1 MTIEHRPRAA
11 RVANPARSAAVCG
24 IPAPV
29 RAEWA
34 HCNFAGR
41 GRIEVMEGTAATA
54 VFLTL
59 I

>member
-1 MTIEHRPRAA
+1 MTGEHRLRAA

-29 RAEWA
+29 RTDWA
-34 HCNFAGR
+34 HCNFAGC
-41 GRIEVMEGTAATA
+41 GRIEDVEGKAAT
-54 VFLTL
+54 VEFLTL